1 MINFAFFGTDEF
13 SVDVLNSLK
22 KEGFLPTLIITVPD
36 KPKGRKMVMTPP
48 LAKVWATENNITC
61 KQPATLKPVFP
72 DGSSN
77 PIYAILNTNYDL
89 FIVAS
94 YGKIIPQPILDLP
107 QHGTLNVHP
116 SLLPKYRGASPLE
129 SAILSGDTETGVS
142 IMLLDADMDH
152 GPILDIKKLVL
163 TGEEYFEDLRHATA
177 VIGGKMLSELMP
189 LWIERKI
196 EAKPQDHA
204 KATFTKKIEKE
215 DGLINFDFIRV
226 VPSIEQSINFYR
238 QIRALTPWPGAY
250 FFVNKNGRQIRIA
263 IRAAKLTD
271 NKLVI
276 ERVTPEGKTEMA
288 WEDFKRNFTK

>member
-22 KEGFLPTLIITVPD
+22 KEWFLPKLINTVPD
-36 KPKGRKMVMTPP
+36 KPKGRKMIMTPP
-48 LAKVWATENNITC
+48 PAKLWATENNILC
-61 KQPATLKPVFP
+61 KQPATLKQVLP
-72 DGSSN
+72 DGSNN
-77 PIYAILNTNYDL
+77 PIYNIFNATYDL

-142 IMLLDADMDH
+142 IMLLDAEMDH
-152 GPILDIKKLVL
+152 GPILDIKKLTL
-163 TGEEYFEDLRHATA
+163 TGQEYFEDLRHSTA
-177 VIGGKMLSELMP
+177 VIGGEMLSELIP

-196 EAKPQDHA
+196 EAKTQDHT

-215 DGLINFDFIRV
+215 DGLINFDFIHA
-226 VPSIEQSINFYR
+226 VPSVEQSKNFYR

-250 FFVNKNGRQIRIA
+250 FFVNKNEQQIRIV
-263 IRAAKLTD
+263 IKTAKLTD
-271 NKLVI
+271 KGLVI

-288 WEDFKRNFTK
+288 WEDFKRNFIK